1 MLSCK
6 KEGLETKRK
15 QQVFRERGT
24 TCNRNMKLILLMQ
37 TFQKL
42 EVQIG
47 KLGASR
53 KNLDNNKPANGGVSA
68 AFALEK

>member
-1 MLSCK
+1 
-6 KEGLETKRK
+6 
-15 QQVFRERGT
+15 
-24 TCNRNMKLILLMQ
+24 MKLILLMQ